1 MSDLLDGARELRQK
15 LFRLEVLLEIQKG
28 GQKRSWF
35 GGKTGQSAERAA
47 AIKRLVE
54 GGLVEAAE
62 PPAHYKL
69 TANGHEYVQDLRAK
83 FGAGRALDWT
93 RADEIDFSRL

>member
-15 LFRLEVLLEIQKG
+15 LFRLEVLLEIDKG
-28 GQKRSWF
+28 GQRRSWF
-35 GGKTGQSAERAA
+35 SGKTGQSTERAA

-54 GGLVEAAE
+54 SGLVEAAD
-62 PPAHYKL
+62 PPAHFKL
-69 TANGHEYVQDLRAK
+69 TVDGHEYVQDLRAK
-83 FGAGRALDWT
+83 LGAGRALDWT